1 MDKINLYPVDIHSG
15 LPNSALG
22 YDSKIASLRYWFI
35 VIPDSSNPYV
45 VKTELTAIL
54 HGLDLYGGRDYEMFN
69 CDVEPYQRNE
79 FCIATNNVDVRNTI
93 MASTDLTFSD
103 INS

>member
-1 MDKINLYPVDIHSG
+1 MDKIELYPVDIHAG

-22 YDSKIASLRYWFI
+22 YNSKMAGLRYWFI
-35 VIPDSSNPYV
+35 VIPDSSNPYN

-54 HGLDLYGGRDYEMFN
+54 HGLDLYCGHDYDLFN
-69 CDVEPYQRNE
+69 CNEEPYQRNE
-79 FCIATNNVDVRNTI
+79 FCIATNNVDVRDAI
-93 MASTDLTFSD
+93 MDSTDLTFSD